1 MLYHWTF
8 HHEGRHLGHQ
18 STIPLPQ
25 RNHSDIVPR
34 HLSEIQT
41 YNVIY
46 FSVCRRGKYIC
57 RPSKF
62 QVTYRVG
69 NDKGNISR
77 NIWARCE
84 FGSYQT
90 PLQQQPDILPNIS
103 LPTSLNH
110 RYWVWKRGAE
120 AAKKGKNAK
129 KCWKEIFRLEFFL
142 ETYFVWTWE
151 FLGTSVDTILEKWI
165 IFHVFT
171 FLNPLR
177 QELFTIW
184 TIKEGQFRFANFAA
198 HFKRKCHFQ
207 HLIAEKVIFFV
218 FNVWVILFPKILNLI
233 TLLTPIILKV
243 INLQCSVGWLHKDFR
258 SELLAC

>member
-129 KCWKEIFRLEFFL
+129 K
-142 ETYFVWTWE
+142 
-151 FLGTSVDTILEKWI
+151 ILE
-165 IFHVFT
+165 
-171 FLNPLR
+171 R
-177 QELFTIW
+177 
-184 TIKEGQFRFANFAA
+184 NFSAG
-198 HFKRKCHFQ
+198 
-207 HLIAEKVIFFV
+207 
-218 FNVWVILFPKILNLI
+218 ILFGDLLCLNLRI
-233 TLLTPIILKV
+233 PGNKCGH
-243 INLQCSVGWLHKDFR
+243 NLREMNHIPCFYFFKSSSTGALYNMDH
-258 SELLAC
+258 